1 MTRPRSSRVLMVVD
15 ALHGGGAERHVLDL
29 AVGLRDRGWLVDVAC
44 SSTGRK
50 RRPFQDAGVPVH
62 ELVGQLVKRRVS
74 ARYAAA
80 LRTFVGRG
88 AYDVVHA
95 HIYASEVAAAL
106 ATIRSPSQLVLTEH
120 TEAPWR
126 GRAARLTSR
135 WVYGRAAMIIAVS
148 QAIRS
153 RLVSDYAVPECRI
166 RCLLPVGR
174 PGVLP
179 APKQGAALEPAG
191 HSLVGF
197 VGRLEES
204 KGVDVLL
211 RALPAVLRVRPDVR
225 LVVVGTGPEEGRLRC
240 LAEQLGIDAAVR
252 FLGFRDDARALLTRF
267 DLLVVPSRTDGS
279 PLVVH
284 EALEAGVPVIGSAV
298 GGIVDR
304 LAGGAAGV
312 LVPAADVDRLSA
324 EIVALL
330 ADPARRAHL
339 AGAGRG
345 LTAEVTYP
353 AMMDA
358 VERVYDDVL
367 GVRATA
373 GS

>member
-1 MTRPRSSRVLMVVD
+1 MVVD

-29 AVGLRDRGWLVDVAC
+29 AVGLRERGWLVDVAC

-50 RRPFQDAGVPVH
+50 RLPFHDAGVPVH

-80 LRTFVGRG
+80 LRTFIRRG

-106 ATIRSPSQLVLTEH
+106 ATIRSPAELVLTEH

-126 GRAARLTSR
+126 GRTARLTSR

-153 RLVSDYAVPECRI
+153 RLVSDYAVPECRVQ
-166 RCLLPVGR
+166 CLLPVGR
-174 PGVLP
+174 PADLP
-179 APKQGAALEPAG
+179 GPSQDPALEPPAR
-191 HSLVGF
+191 SVIGF
-197 VGRLEES
+197 VGRLEAS

-211 RALPAVLRVRPDVR
+211 RALPGVLRERPDVR
-225 LVVVGTGPEEGRLRC
+225 LVVVGTGAEEPRLQG

-252 FLGFRDDARALLTRF
+252 FVGFRDDARALLTRF

-312 LVPAADVDRLSA
+312 LVPAGDVDELTA
-324 EIVALL
+324 AILALL
-330 ADPARRAHL
+330 ADPARRAQL
-339 AGAGRG
+339 AAAGRT
-345 LTAEVTYP
+345 LTAQVTYG

-358 VERVYDDVL
+358 VERVYEDVL

-373 GS
+373 GP